1 MYLHSVN
8 VRGDISITFVIG
20 ESKLPPK
27 AATTIPRMELC
38 ATVNAVQSAIAN
50 FSEMLKKQTEKIKFY
65 SESKV
70 VLGYIN
76 NEERRFAQYVGN
88 RIHIPLESS
97 PSQLIGPLLT
107 HQPTRQTVL
116 LVLKYHMNSFVLLG
130 SKDLHFFMP
139 KRNPLTL
146 FMNPFLQRNYLK
158 RRLVQVLA
166 TNAQQTNTDSPI
178 SALIPRFSRWRRVV
192 NATSKI
198 LEAVKAFLMRFNT
211 HSFSP

>member
-1 MYLHSVN
+1 M
-8 VRGDISITFVIG
+8 
-20 ESKLPPK
+20 
-27 AATTIPRMELC
+27 
-38 ATVNAVQSAIAN
+38 
-50 FSEMLKKQTEKIKFY
+50 
-65 SESKV
+65 

-88 RIHIPLESS
+88 RIHIIRKLSKPTDWSFIDTSANPADCATRPQTPHELVRTSWLKGPAFLYAKEEPIDLVYEPLPPEEL
-97 PSQLIGPLLT
+97 PEAKTI
-107 HQPTRQTVL
+107 
-116 LVLKYHMNSFVLLG
+116 
-130 SKDLHFFMP
+130 
-139 KRNPLTL
+139 
-146 FMNPFLQRNYLK
+146 
-158 RRLVQVLA
+158 VQVLA